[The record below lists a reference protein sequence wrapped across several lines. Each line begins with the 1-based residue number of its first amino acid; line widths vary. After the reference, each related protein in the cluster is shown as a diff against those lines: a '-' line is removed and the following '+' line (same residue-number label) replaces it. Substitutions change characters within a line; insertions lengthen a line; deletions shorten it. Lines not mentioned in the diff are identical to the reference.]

1 MKIKA
6 LAMLSGGLDSRLAA
20 KLILDQGIDV
30 VAINFTSPFCM
41 CNQKG
46 RCVSSDAARQLG
58 IPLKT
63 VSKGEEYIKVIRKPK
78 YGYGAGVNPCLD
90 CRIFTLKK
98 AKRYAKK
105 IGAKFIFTGEV
116 YDQRPMSQRAKAMR
130 IIEKEA
136 GLEGKLLRPLSAKL
150 LPETEAE
157 KKGWVD
163 RKKLLGLKGRTRR
176 PQIRLARKFG
186 LVDYP
191 CPAGGCLLTYKEF
204 ANKAKD
210 LFSHKK
216 TISLRDMKILKYGR
230 HFRFG
235 KNKII
240 VGRNEGEN
248 KTLLSLKNPSDYLFE
263 VPDCGSPITLLQG
276 EKTGKAIELAAS
288 LTARYSDKK
297 GKLITV
303 KYGKTKPARR
313 IEVPPPNKKKIDR
326 LRVC

>member
-46 RCVSSDAARQLG
+46 KCVSADAAKQLN

-63 VSKGEEYIKVIRKPK
+63 IPKGEEYIKVIRKPK
-78 YGYGAGVNPCLD
+78 YGYGSGVNPCLD

-98 AKRYAKK
+98 AKNYAKK

-116 YDQRPMSQRAKAMR
+116 YDQRPMSQRAKAMK
-130 IIEKEA
+130 IIERDS

-163 RKKLLGLKGRTRR
+163 RKKLLGMKGRTRR
-176 PQIRLARKFG
+176 PQISLAKRFG

-191 CPAGGCLLTYKEF
+191 CPSGGCLLTYKEF
-204 ANKAKD
+204 AKKARD

-216 TISLRDMKILKYGR
+216 TISLMDMKLLKYGR
-230 HFRFG
+230 HFRSG
-235 KNKII
+235 ENKII
-240 VGRNEGEN
+240 VGRRESEN
-248 KTLLSLKNPSDYLFE
+248 KALLSLKFPGDYVFE

-276 EKTGKAIELAAS
+276 EKIKKAIELAAS
-288 LTARYSDKK
+288 LTARYSDAK
-297 GKLITV
+297 GKVIEV
-303 KYGKTKPARR
+303 KYGKIKPTRR
-313 IEVPPPNKKKIDR
+313 IQVPPVKKRKIEE
-326 LRVC
+326 LRV

>member
-1 MKIKA
+1 MRIKA

-30 VAINFTSPFCM
+30 VAINFTSPFCL

-46 RCVSSDAARQLG
+46 RCVSADAAKQLG

-63 VSKGEEYIKVIRKPK
+63 MPKGKEYIKVIRNPK
-78 YGYGAGVNPCLD
+78 HGYGSGVNPCLD

-98 AKRYAKK
+98 ARRYAKK

-116 YDQRPMSQRAKAMR
+116 FDQRPMSQRSKAMR
-130 IIEKEA
+130 IIERES

-163 RKKLLGLKGRTRR
+163 RKMLLGLKGRTRR

-204 ANKAKD
+204 SKKARD
-210 LFSHKK
+210 LFSHNK
-216 TISLRDMKILKYGR
+216 TVTVRDMVVLKYGR
-230 HFRFG
+230 HFRSG

-240 VGRNEGEN
+240 VGRRESEN
-248 KTLLSLKNPSDYLFE
+248 LRLLSLKRPSDYVFE

-276 EKTGKAIELAAS
+276 EKTRKAIELAAS

-297 GKLITV
+297 GKLVTV
-303 KYGKTKPARR
+303 KYGKSKPSRKIQVQPA
-313 IEVPPPNKKKIDR
+313 NKRKTEG

>member
-46 RCVSSDAARQLG
+46 RCVSADAAKQLG

-63 VSKGEEYIKVIRKPK
+63 IPKGEEYIKVIRNPK
-78 YGYGAGVNPCLD
+78 HGYGSGINPCLD

-98 AKRYAKK
+98 AKRYARK
-105 IGAKFIFTGEV
+105 ISAKFIFTGEV
-116 YDQRPMSQRAKAMR
+116 SDQRPMSQRARAMR
-130 IIEKEA
+130 IIEKES
-136 GLEGKLLRPLSAKL
+136 GLEGELLRPLSAKL

-163 RKKLLGLKGRTRR
+163 RSKLLGLKGRTRR

-204 ANKAKD
+204 AKKARD

-216 TISLRDMKILKYGR
+216 TITLRDMIILKYGR
-230 HFRFG
+230 HFRSG

-240 VGRNEGEN
+240 VGRREDEN
-248 KTLLSLKNPSDYLFE
+248 KALQALKSPTDYVFE
-263 VPDCGSPITLLQG
+263 VPDIGSPITLLQG
-276 EKTGKAIELAAS
+276 EKTRDSIGLAAS
-288 LTARYSDKK
+288 LTARYSDAK
-297 GKLITV
+297 GKSITV
-303 KYGKTKPARR
+303 KYGKSKPTRR
-313 IEVPPPNKKKIDR
+313 IQVSPANKTKIEG